1 MCIACYVRAFAPLQ
15 QWGIIECENVGV
27 DSLDV
32 VCIVTNDP
40 TQTGL
45 FDLRQL
51 IGWESRGIF
60 VPKSVSV
67 TKPSKLVDQ
76 QALNSRPYPLKEWY
90 YRQYFY
96 IICFNM
102 FILGPT
108 KIVPQIAKSVD
119 YLFVIIETEHSSS
132 KHRPQIY
139 GIRRMFSSCA
149 NCGFLLYTNLT
160 LIHKI
165 RVWILDEL
173 TYLPILE
180 NMSFKL
186 FSRSPT

>member
-1 MCIACYVRAFAPLQ
+1 MFIACYVTAYTPLQ
-15 QWGIIECENVGV
+15 QWGIIECKNVGV

-60 VPKSVSV
+60 VPKPVSV

-76 QALNSRPYPLKEWY
+76 QALNSGPYPLKEWY
-90 YRQYFY
+90 YREYFY
-96 IICFNM
+96 MICLIINM

-108 KIVPQIAKSVD
+108 KVVPQIAKSLD
-119 YLFVIIETEHSSS
+119 YMVYYM
-132 KHRPQIY
+132 Q
-139 GIRRMFSSCA
+139 
-149 NCGFLLYTNLT
+149 
-160 LIHKI
+160 
-165 RVWILDEL
+165 
-173 TYLPILE
+173 
-180 NMSFKL
+180 
-186 FSRSPT
+186 